1 MMRDLWTLDPH
12 ITYLNHGSFGAC
24 PRAVLD
30 AQAEL
35 RSRMER
41 EPVRFFMR
49 ELPRLADE
57 ARATLGDLVGADP
70 DDLAFVPNATAGVNT
85 VLRSLHL
92 RPGDELVTTDHEY
105 NACRNALEVVAA
117 AAGARVVVARVPFPL
132 GGPDEAASAIEAA
145 LTDRTRLVLVDHVTS
160 PTALVLPIEGIVR
173 AAADRGI
180 DVLVDG
186 AHAPGMVPL
195 DLQSIGAAYYTG
207 NLHKWV
213 CAPKGAAFLHVR
225 RDRQA
230 GVRPLSIS
238 HGANA
243 PLEGRSRFRVEA
255 DWTGTADP
263 TAMLSV
269 PAAIAFLRGALPGGL
284 ASLLERNRSLAL
296 EARRVVAVALSV
308 PLPCPDGMIG
318 SMASILLP
326 PGDSTA
332 PRSPFRTDPLQDA
345 LLDRFSIEIPV
356 SCWPAPPARLVR
368 LSAQLYNEPA
378 DYVSLASAIL
388 ACLADV
394 AATPPPAS

>member
-30 AQAEL
+30 VQAEL

-49 ELPRLADE
+49 ELPLLADE
-57 ARATLGDLVGADP
+57 ARGTLGDLVGADP
-70 DDLAFVPNATAGVNT
+70 DDLAFVPNATAGANT
-85 VLRSLHL
+85 VLRSLRL

-132 GGPDEAASAIEAA
+132 AGPDEAAAAVEAV

-160 PTALVLPIEGIVR
+160 PTALVLPIERIVR
-173 AAADRGI
+173 AAADRGV

-186 AHAPGMVPL
+186 AHAPGMIPL
-195 DLQSIGAAYYTG
+195 NLQALGAAYYTG

-230 GVRPLSIS
+230 GIRPLSIS

-269 PAAIAFLRGALPGGL
+269 PAAVAFLRGALPGGL
-284 ASLLERNRSLAL
+284 AALQDRNRSLAL
-296 EARRVVAVALSV
+296 EARRVVAAALSV

-326 PGDSTA
+326 PGHPDA
-332 PRSPFRTDPLQDA
+332 LRSPFRTDPLQDA

-368 LSAQLYNEPA
+368 LSAQLYNDPA
-378 DYVSLASAIL
+378 DYVSLAGAIV
-388 ACLADV
+388 ACLADE

>member
-378 DYVSLASAIL
+378 DYVSLAAAIL

>member
-1 MMRDLWTLDPH
+1 MRDLWTLDPH

-378 DYVSLASAIL
+378 DYVSLAAAIL

>member
-308 PLPCPDGMIG
+308 LLPCPDGMIG